1 MPVVIPS
8 AMASIIAVLLPAGTG
23 SILIVAAALCFGVA
37 KSKNND
43 NAQQQQYKYKVP
55 FHKLPPLFLIKFLQ
69 LNKHD
74 LLL

>member
-43 NAQQQQYKYKVP
+43 HAQQQQYKYKVP
-55 FHKLPPLFLIKFLQ
+55 FHNCLPFF
-69 LNKHD
+69 
-74 LLL
+74 

>member
-8 AMASIIAVLLPAGTG
+8 AMASIITVLLPAGTG

-43 NAQQQQYKYKVP
+43 HA
-55 FHKLPPLFLIKFLQ
+55 
-69 LNKHD
+69 
-74 LLL
+74 